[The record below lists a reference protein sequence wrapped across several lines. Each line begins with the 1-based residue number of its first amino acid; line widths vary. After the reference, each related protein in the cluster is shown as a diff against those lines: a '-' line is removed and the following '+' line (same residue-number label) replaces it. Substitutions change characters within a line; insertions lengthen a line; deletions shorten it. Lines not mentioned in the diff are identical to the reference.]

1 MYSKTQ
7 PGWLRLSHLV
17 YYEGQR
23 LKLDAINLDYM
34 AGIVFNKWCDGKI
47 LFTIILRRKFTR
59 VCVEVVAPTGL
70 LVAVSWV
77 STV

>member
-23 LKLDAINLDYM
+23 FKLDAINLDYM
-34 AGIVFNKWCDGKI
+34 AGIVFNKWCDDRI

-59 VCVEVVAPTGL
+59 VCLEVVAPTGL

-77 STV
+77 STE